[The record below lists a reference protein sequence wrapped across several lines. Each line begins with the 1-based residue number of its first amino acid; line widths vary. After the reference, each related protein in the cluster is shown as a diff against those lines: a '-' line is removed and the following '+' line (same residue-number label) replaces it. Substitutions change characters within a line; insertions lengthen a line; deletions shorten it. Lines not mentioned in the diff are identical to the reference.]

1 MSISINEICQLGYR
15 ILRKHGLRKEDA
27 DIIVAHFLDAE
38 LAGRPSHGFQ
48 RVMGV
53 LRNVRE
59 AGTLGEDLV
68 LEYERPNSVRVN
80 GAQRVGLVV
89 GQKALETAVELSN
102 TQGLT
107 AVSGYNYLGNTG
119 IIGYYT
125 RQIAMADHIGIMIAN
140 SPNVIAPWGGTTPLF
155 GTNPISF
162 AFPTQ
167 RGPIVIDLST
177 TKWAYGD
184 ILLALKEGRPLPD
197 GIVLDKEGNP
207 SNDPADARSGSM
219 LPFGEHKGYA
229 LALAIELLAG
239 PLVGAKA
246 GQKSPLGEMGF
257 LIITID
263 PSIFGTIAN
272 FKKQASALV
281 TQIKASPLRPN
292 VSELFYPGERSQK
305 TRDANLRQGKVPV
318 PDEVLAELRALDAA

>member
-1 MSISINEICQLGYR
+1 MSISINEVCQLGYR
-15 ILRKHGLRKEDA
+15 ILRQHGLRKEDA
-27 DIIVAHFLDAE
+27 DVIVAHFLDAE

-48 RVMGV
+48 RVTGV

-59 AGTLGEDLV
+59 AGTLGEEMV
-68 LEYERPNSVRVN
+68 LEYERPSSVRVN

-89 GQKALETAVELSN
+89 GQKVLETAVELSGK
-102 TQGLT
+102 QGLT
-107 AVSGYNYLGNTG
+107 AVAGYNYLGNTG

-125 RQIAMADHIGIMIAN
+125 RQLALADRIGIMVAN

-177 TKWAYGD
+177 TKWSYGD
-184 ILLALKEGRPLPD
+184 ILLAIKEGRSLPD
-197 GIVLDKEGNP
+197 GIVLDKEGRP
-207 SNDPADARSGSM
+207 SNDPTDAKAGSM

-246 GQKSPLGEMGF
+246 GAKSPLGEMGF
-257 LIITID
+257 LILAID
-263 PSIFGTIAN
+263 PGLFGSIAG
-272 FKKQASALV
+272 FKKQASDLIA
-281 TQIKASPLRPN
+281 QIKASPLQPD
-292 VSELFYPGERSQK
+292 VAELFYPGERGQRS
-305 TRDANLRQGKVPV
+305 RDANLRRGQVDVPA
-318 PDEVLAELRALDAA
+318 EVLAELRALDTA